1 MKKQMQVWGRF
12 VYRMVQ
18 SDIMIILLVIDA
30 VVYMRV
36 LYYSVTSNK
45 CLIFPIFS

>member
-18 SDIMIILLVIDA
+18 SEFDYIVSYQRSCVYACVILQCYI
-30 VVYMRV
+30 
-36 LYYSVTSNK
+36 K
-45 CLIFPIFS
+45 